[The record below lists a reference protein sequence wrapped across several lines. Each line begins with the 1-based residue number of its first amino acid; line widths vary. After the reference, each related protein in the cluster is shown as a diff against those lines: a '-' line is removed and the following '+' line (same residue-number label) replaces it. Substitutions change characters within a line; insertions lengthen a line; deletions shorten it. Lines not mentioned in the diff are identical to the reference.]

1 MHQTTKLM
9 LRDVLSDLDIQKG
22 DVVCIH
28 AFLPSFGIIEGGCE
42 TIYKTLRSFVGPT
55 GTIIVPTFTYSYRR
69 NEVFDVSRSV
79 SINGVFSEY
88 IRKLDGVYRNDDP
101 LVSFAGI
108 GTNVNEIIKRNSK
121 NCFGP
126 GSVFESMFA
135 ANAKFIGF
143 GVGWDDGYSFMMHLE
158 KLANVPFRED
168 RLFVGKSIGKNGVT
182 FVDEAVHF
190 VRNDFREYRRS
201 RTKYCESLV
210 SAQKINS
217 SYLHGIG
224 HFCFESSKVEKEIV
238 SSLVSNPW
246 CMAQKT

>member
-1 MHQTTKLM
+1 MHQTTELM
-9 LRDVLSDLDIQKG
+9 LRDVLSNLGIQNG

-28 AFLPSFGIIEGGCE
+28 AFLPGFGIIEGGCE
-42 TIYKTLRSFVGPT
+42 TLYETLRYFVGPT

-69 NEVFDVSRSV
+69 NEVFDVIRSV
-79 SINGVFSEY
+79 SINGAFSEY
-88 IRKLDGVYRNDDP
+88 IRKLDSVYRNDDP
-101 LVSFAGI
+101 MVSFAGV
-108 GTNVNEIIKRNSK
+108 GKNVTEIIKRRSK
-121 NCFGP
+121 NCFGS
-126 GSVFESMFA
+126 GSVFESLFA
-135 ANAKFIGF
+135 ANTKFIGF

-190 VRNDFREYRRS
+190 VRNNFREYRRS
-201 RTKYCESLV
+201 RSKYCESLV

-217 SYLHGIG
+217 FYLHGIG

-246 CMAQKT
+246 CMAQNR